1 MKNYINSLYVRR
13 PIKIKQN
20 KQKPFTAYIE
30 RVESSEYKRLG
41 FQDLHYM
48 KENLNKSF
56 ICLLI
61 TNKRGSP
68 LAFIALR
75 NHTFK
80 GCSNGIMVSRFVIK
94 PSYQRRGLSVP
105 LLSLIGGMLKADG
118 KRLFINTHLEGFGKA
133 LGKSE
138 SFKGTT
144 TDLRERK
151 NTNDGKYKNRQSGI
165 AYRKEYIGK
174 EIKGHKMLFKKIKVL
189 RESFQGTIVRDTLL
203 QPDKDACQC
212 FHHMTQL
219 VIILWHTEQTTRK
232 PFKRPQV
239 LNN

>member
-1 MKNYINSLYVRR
+1 MVNYIYSLCKRR

-30 RVESSEYKRLG
+30 RVESCEYKRLG
-41 FQDLHYM
+41 FQDFHYM

-56 ICLLI
+56 TCLLI

-68 LAFIALR
+68 FAFIALR

-80 GCSNGIMVSRFVIK
+80 GCSNGIMVSRYVIK
-94 PSYQRRGLSVP
+94 PTYQRRGLSVP

-151 NTNDGKYKNRQSGI
+151 NTNDKKCKNRQSGS
-165 AYRKEYIGK
+165 AFRKEYIGK
-174 EIKGHKMLFKKIKVL
+174 DIKGYKILFKKIKVL
-189 RESFQGTIVRDTLL
+189 RESFQSTIVRGILL
-203 QPDKDACQC
+203 RPDKDACQC
-212 FHHMTQL
+212 DHHTTQL
-219 VIILWHTEQTTRK
+219 VIILWHSEQTHRK
-232 PFKRPQV
+232 PFKGRQV